1 MNLLDPNL
9 DELLNVAIDARRK
22 QERED
27 ALDEPAER
35 LRDLLERKYASWLK
49 ANKEVTPELDAVLL
63 AEFRKFSEWSGK
75 SGPSPSLPPRSVF
88 VATYLDHRL
97 EAGVACRAEP
107 CRRCN

>member
-75 SGPSPSLPPRSVF
+75 SGPLAITAAEKCVRRDLSRSQTRGGCRMPS
-88 VATYLDHRL
+88 
-97 EAGVACRAEP
+97 
-107 CRRCN
+107 